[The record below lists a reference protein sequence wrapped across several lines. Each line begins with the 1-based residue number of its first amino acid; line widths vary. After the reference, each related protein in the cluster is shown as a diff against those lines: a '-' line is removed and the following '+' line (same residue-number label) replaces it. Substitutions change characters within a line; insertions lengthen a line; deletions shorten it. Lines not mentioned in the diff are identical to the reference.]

1 MELHSWNRV
10 YTKDGIFYVDV
21 TFMDGGDYYDDVY
34 FMQPEFFTH
43 READNY
49 LDLITTVTF

>member
-1 MELHSWNRV
+1 
-10 YTKDGIFYVDV
+10 
-21 TFMDGGDYYDDVY
+21 MDGGDYYDDVY

-43 READNY
+43 RKVDNY